1 MSRLVPQIF
10 IFWLLAVSSGA
21 QNPPDKGDPYVS
33 RGHPTSPNGKY
44 GCYVRTNYPIRYE
57 LIETS
62 DGKVLATVKAY
73 YPEVENSNI
82 QYAHAAGV
90 YWNWDGT
97 IVALDEL
104 NRRRAGRL
112 YFFILRNGNVR
123 EMSSESVVPIPAPA
137 VEGRAVVDP
146 GWTSRTKIRIRLALK
161 ARDGEITSRFYLI
174 DFTDPERPVAFNPSS
189 SDSSVS
195 VSASR

>member
-1 MSRLVPQIF
+1 MSRLVPQI
-10 IFWLLAVSSGA
+10 IILWLLAVSSGA
-21 QNPPDKGDPYVS
+21 QNPPEKGDPYVL
-33 RGHPTSPNGKY
+33 RGHPISPNGRY
-44 GCYVRTNYPIRYE
+44 EWCVRTNYPIRYE

-62 DGKVLATVKAY
+62 DGKMLATVKAY
-73 YPEVENSNI
+73 YPDVENSNA
-82 QYAHAAGV
+82 QYAHAIGV

-123 EMSSESVVPIPAPA
+123 EMSSESVVPIPASA

-146 GWTSRTKIRIRLALK
+146 GWISGTKIRIRIALK
-161 ARDGEITSRFYLI
+161 AKDGEITSRFYLI
-174 DFTDPERPVAFNPSS
+174 DFADPDRPVVRAAF
-189 SDSSVS
+189 
-195 VSASR
+195 